1 MHNALCT
8 THNFYYVQIM
18 CDYVQL
24 CANYV
29 HYVNANVH
37 GVTPLRARV
46 GVRGVGGRH
55 SFVPRILAA
64 SRLSLRRSEGSP
76 LERRRRSEQDGKSE
90 RGGATGQLAG
100 ARPPFAGFP
109 AAKRQQMSSELRTT
123 SQVHHGRERYAHEM
137 LCMPS
142 MLPCGA
148 KNHRF

>member
-18 CDYVQL
+18 CNYVQL

-55 SFVPRILAA
+55 SSVPRILAA
-64 SRLSLRRSEGSP
+64 SETLRRLEGGLTP
-76 LERRRRSEQDGKSE
+76 GEEEEER
-90 RGGATGQLAG
+90 A
-100 ARPPFAGFP
+100 
-109 AAKRQQMSSELRTT
+109 
-123 SQVHHGRERYAHEM
+123 GRE
-137 LCMPS
+137 
-142 MLPCGA
+142 
-148 KNHRF
+148 K